1 MLILI
6 PSVSLVLQAIFVF
19 PYFFELL
26 LGLLTFVSS
35 LLAESHAPFDSCKIL
50 VTRI

>member
-19 PYFFELL
+19 PYLFELL

-35 LLAESHAPFDSCKIL
+35 FLIEFQAPLIHAK
-50 VTRI
+50 VW